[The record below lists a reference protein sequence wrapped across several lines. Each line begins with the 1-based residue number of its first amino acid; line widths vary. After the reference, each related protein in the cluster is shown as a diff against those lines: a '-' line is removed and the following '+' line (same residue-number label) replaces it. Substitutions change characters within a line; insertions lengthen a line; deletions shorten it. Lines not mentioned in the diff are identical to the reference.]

1 MVLQEHAAARAPETN
16 SGSGSGELRGF
27 KDVVTLKVYKLV
39 QGQFFSSDST
49 TARRPLCS

>member
-39 QGQFFSSDST
+39 QGSDST